1 MRSRFVDSLPGLF
14 LAAVCA
20 FAGAAALAPVW
31 AAGPDSWRDAGRL
44 VAGDQFEHDGRR
56 FVVLGDGFDQL
67 RAGPGEVVAAE
78 LSVGRLERFGAGTRV
93 RWVARSAR
101 AARDWDAERG
111 ADR

>member
-1 MRSRFVDSLPGLF
+1 MKAVRVAGWIAYAGL
-14 LAAVCA
+14 LVALMVGPSALE
-20 FAGAAALAPVW
+20 AGR
-31 AAGPDSWRDAGRL
+31 PDSWRDAGRL